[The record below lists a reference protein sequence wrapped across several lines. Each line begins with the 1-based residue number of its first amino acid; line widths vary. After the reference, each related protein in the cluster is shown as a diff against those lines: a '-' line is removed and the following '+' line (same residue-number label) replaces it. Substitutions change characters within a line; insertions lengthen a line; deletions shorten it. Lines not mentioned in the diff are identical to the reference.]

1 VAEVDSERR
10 LREKKE
16 DMSRAG
22 EEKRALGRLWL
33 GGWVRVDEGMRLV
46 REVGGRGIDSGS

>member
-33 GGWVRVDEGMRLV
+33 GG
-46 REVGGRGIDSGS
+46 